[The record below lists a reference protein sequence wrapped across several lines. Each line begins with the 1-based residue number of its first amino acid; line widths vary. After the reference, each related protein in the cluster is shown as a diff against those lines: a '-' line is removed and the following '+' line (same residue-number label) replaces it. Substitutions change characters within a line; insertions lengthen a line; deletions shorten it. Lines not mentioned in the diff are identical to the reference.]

1 MKAALKQFCGAA
13 AGSGGF
19 DHATFSRLL
28 GIYVS
33 RDADG
38 LNRVDY
44 AAWKAAP
51 TDLADLD
58 GYIARLQAESPARLT
73 RDEQFVFWINL
84 YNAETLRV
92 VLAAYPVRSILFIR
106 PGMFSIGPWRAR
118 TLRVNGRRLSLS
130 DIENRILR
138 PGFGDPRVHFALN
151 CASTGCPVLRPV
163 AWTAFNLDAELDAA
177 ARELINGPRGAR
189 VKGGKLVLS
198 TIFKWYR
205 RDFGK
210 THAQMLDHLAT
221 YAEPHVANQLRQA
234 NPRLR
239 YAYDWSLIGK
249 KG

>member
-73 RDEQFVFWINL
+73 RAIPSLPRAHPRQSTSSLLRRIIR
-84 YNAETLRV
+84 YTLKPQTPPS
-92 VLAAYPVRSILFIR
+92 A
-106 PGMFSIGPWRAR
+106 
-118 TLRVNGRRLSLS
+118 
-130 DIENRILR
+130 
-138 PGFGDPRVHFALN
+138 
-151 CASTGCPVLRPV
+151 
-163 AWTAFNLDAELDAA
+163 
-177 ARELINGPRGAR
+177 
-189 VKGGKLVLS
+189 
-198 TIFKWYR
+198 
-205 RDFGK
+205 
-210 THAQMLDHLAT
+210 
-221 YAEPHVANQLRQA
+221 
-234 NPRLR
+234 
-239 YAYDWSLIGK
+239 
-249 KG
+249 

>member
-1 MKAALKQFCGAA
+1 MKAALREFCGAA
-13 AGSGGF
+13 AGSGGV
-19 DHATFSRLL
+19 DHTAFGRLL

-33 RDADG
+33 RDPDG

-58 GYIARLQAESPARLT
+58 GYIDRLQAEDPTRLT

-92 VLAAYPVRSILFIR
+92 VLAAYPVRSILFVR
-106 PGMFSIGPWRAR
+106 PTLFSIGPWQAR

-163 AWTAFNLDAELDAA
+163 AWTAFNLDAELEAA
-177 ARELINGPRGAR
+177 ARDLINSPRGVR
-189 VKGGKLVLS
+189 FKGGKLVLS

-205 RDFGK
+205 RDFGD
-210 THAQMLDHLAT
+210 TRAQMLDHLAT
-221 YAEPHVANQLRQA
+221 YADAEVANHLRLA